1 MIEITEKSNC
11 CGCTACAN
19 KCPRNAIKMVEDD
32 KGFLYPYIDRKKCI
46 NCGLCDKVCPIIN
59 KRKTENYPKAYAAI
73 NKDEKIRLNS
83 SSGGIF
89 SALAN
94 YILEEQGIIF
104 GAAFSDDFLVKHIMI
119 DNKDDLYK
127 LRTSKY
133 LQSSLGDI
141 YKEVEKKLNEGK
153 KVLFTG
159 TSCQINGLYGYLN
172 KIYENL
178 YTQDIICH
186 GVPSPKVWKNYLKY
200 RQEKDLE
207 SPTKINFREKT
218 IGWSLFSLLFQYE
231 KGEYNRSHKEDLF
244 MQAFLRNACLRESCY
259 NCSFKDKHRISDI
272 TLADF
277 WGIQDVEPSMND
289 DKGTSLVIV
298 NSKKGEELFEKI
310 FNNIESKQ
318 VDFEKSIQHNPSMY
332 MSVKKPKG
340 YDDFFNNLG
349 KMEFDKLVKKYTISN
364 KKSIV
369 KRMIRKIKRILLKS

>member
-178 YTQDIICH
+178 YTQDILCH